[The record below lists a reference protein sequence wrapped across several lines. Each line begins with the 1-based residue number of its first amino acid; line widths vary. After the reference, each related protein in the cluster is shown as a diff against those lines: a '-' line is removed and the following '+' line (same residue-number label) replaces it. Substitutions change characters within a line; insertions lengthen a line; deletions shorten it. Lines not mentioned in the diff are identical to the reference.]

1 MGDESAAFATA
12 RNRRVDFA
20 QGLLDFGFETV
31 FSHKSN
37 ADFLEALKTLGYEVH
52 LYFVCTEDP
61 RIMSTG

>member
-1 MGDESAAFATA
+1 
-12 RNRRVDFA
+12 
-20 QGLLDFGFETV
+20 LDFGFETV